1 MISRVLQNIFAKIL
15 TNAKGGRLKCPSSMN
30 NTYLIEVD
38 RIEPNGDVVT
48 ITERR
53 KLKATKTN
61 KGLERQLNNL
71 VNRISEELKYYQV
84 SYKRYTVSHVCSN

>member
-1 MISRVLQNIFAKIL
+1 
-15 TNAKGGRLKCPSSMN
+15 MN

-38 RIEPNGDVVT
+38 RIEPNGSVVT

-71 VNRISEELKYYQV
+71 VNRIGEELKYYQV
-84 SYKRYTVSHVCSN
+84 PHKRYTVSHVSSN

>member
-1 MISRVLQNIFAKIL
+1 
-15 TNAKGGRLKCPSSMN
+15 MN

-53 KLKATKTN
+53 KLSATKSTR
-61 KGLERQLNNL
+61 GRDRQLNNL
-71 VNRISEELKYYQV
+71 VNRIDEELKYYQV
-84 SYKRYTVSHVCSN
+84 PYKRYTVSHVSSN

>member
-1 MISRVLQNIFAKIL
+1 
-15 TNAKGGRLKCPSSMN
+15 MN

-53 KLKATKTN
+53 KLKGTKSN
-61 KGLERQLNNL
+61 VGLERQMNNL
-71 VNRISEELKYYQV
+71 VNRIGEELKYYQIPH
-84 SYKRYTVSHVCSN
+84 KRYTVSHVSSN

>member
-1 MISRVLQNIFAKIL
+1 
-15 TNAKGGRLKCPSSMN
+15 MN

-53 KLKATKTN
+53 KLSATKSIR
-61 KGLERQLNNL
+61 GRDRQLNNL
-71 VNRISEELKYYQV
+71 VNRIDEELKYYQV
-84 SYKRYTVSHVCSN
+84 PYKRYTVSHVSSN

>member
-1 MISRVLQNIFAKIL
+1 
-15 TNAKGGRLKCPSSMN
+15 MN

-53 KLKATKTN
+53 KLKATKSN
-61 KGLERQLNNL
+61 VGLERQMNNL
-71 VNRISEELKYYQV
+71 ANRIGEELKYYQV
-84 SYKRYTVSHVCSN
+84 PHKRYTVSHVSSN

>member
-1 MISRVLQNIFAKIL
+1 
-15 TNAKGGRLKCPSSMN
+15 MN

-38 RIEPNGDVVT
+38 RIEPNGNVVT

-71 VNRISEELKYYQV
+71 VNRIGEELKYYQIPH
-84 SYKRYTVSHVCSN
+84 KRYTVSHVSSN

>member
-1 MISRVLQNIFAKIL
+1 
-15 TNAKGGRLKCPSSMN
+15 MN

-48 ITERR
+48 ITECR
-53 KLKATKTN
+53 KLKATKSN

-71 VNRISEELKYYQV
+71 VNRIAEELKYYQIPH
-84 SYKRYTVSHVCSN
+84 KRYTVSHVSSN

>member
-1 MISRVLQNIFAKIL
+1 
-15 TNAKGGRLKCPSSMN
+15 MN

-53 KLKATKTN
+53 KLKGTKSN
-61 KGLERQLNNL
+61 VGLERQMNNL
-71 VNRISEELKYYQV
+71 VNRIGEELRYYQV
-84 SYKRYTVSHVCSN
+84 PHKRYTVSHVSSN